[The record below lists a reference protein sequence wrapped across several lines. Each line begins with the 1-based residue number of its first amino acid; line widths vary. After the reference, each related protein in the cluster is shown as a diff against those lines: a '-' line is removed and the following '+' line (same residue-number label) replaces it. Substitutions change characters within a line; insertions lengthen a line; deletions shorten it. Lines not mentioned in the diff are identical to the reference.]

1 MRIAEKF
8 HMLINERN
16 QSIRDIFVAF
26 DDDGG
31 GTIDPEELR
40 DGFDALEV
48 PLTDYEF
55 ERMWVVWDE
64 DGGVKLVSNVT
75 GVVVVCCGVFVVF
88 VVFVVFEPGH

>member
-1 MRIAEKF
+1 M
-8 HMLINERN
+8 
-16 QSIRDIFVAF
+16 AF

-64 DGGVKLVSNVT
+64 DGGGEIGK
-75 GVVVVCCGVFVVF
+75 
-88 VVFVVFEPGH
+88 